1 MSAPAPRS
9 ARAKNSHPRRQ
20 GWIRPRAVWRRSEQG
35 FSLLEVLA
43 AFSILAISLG
53 VLMQIFSRALNVTTA
68 GTVYSEA
75 IPLAAAQ
82 LGAVGVSIPLEQ
94 GEFSGTQE
102 NGLRWTL
109 RVEPFESGAWIS
121 ERPSL
126 DAFLITATVTAPTGR
141 GERQIELRTV
151 RVDDS
156 F

>member
-1 MSAPAPRS
+1 MSRMSRMTPI
-9 ARAKNSHPRRQ
+9 AKLKPRRSGRRA
-20 GWIRPRAVWRRSEQG
+20 GWSRTQQG

-53 VLMQIFSRALNVTTA
+53 VLMQIFSRALNVTTL

-82 LGAVGVSIPLEQ
+82 LNAVGVSIPLEQ
-94 GEFSGTQE
+94 GDYSGTQE

-109 RVEPFESGAWIS
+109 RIEPFESSAWIA
-121 ERPSL
+121 ERPML
-126 DAFLITATVTAPTGR
+126 ETFLITATVTAPSAR